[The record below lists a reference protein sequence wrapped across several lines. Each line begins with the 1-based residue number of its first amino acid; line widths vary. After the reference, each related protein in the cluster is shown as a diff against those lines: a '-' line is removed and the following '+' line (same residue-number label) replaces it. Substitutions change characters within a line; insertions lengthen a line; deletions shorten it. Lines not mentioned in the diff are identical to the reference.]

1 MMQPIWK
8 GWSAMKIF
16 HRSIKWERV
25 TSLALAASLCASYLL
40 IPRGVTAE
48 GESYI
53 CGMVEHTHTGGCYQL
68 VCGKE
73 ERFSHTHVKPDCYDE
88 EGHLTC
94 ELKEQTLH
102 HHTQS
107 CYSVPQPECG
117 LEESEEHTHTAEC
130 YPTDFQPQLICGQE
144 DVQEHRHTGDCYRLV
159 CQLAEHSH
167 TELCIAVEPTEEPQ
181 ETEATEP
188 TEETQ
193 EPEVTEPT
201 EETQEPEVTE
211 PTEETQEPEVT
222 EPTEETQEPEVTEP
236 TEETQEP
243 EVTEPTEET
252 QETEATEPTEETQEP
267 EVTEPTEETQETV
280 VTEPTEETQEP
291 EATEPTEET
300 QEPEVTEPTEETQEP
315 AATEPTEETQETEAT
330 EPTGEPQETEA
341 TEPTEEPQETEVTE
355 PTEET
360 QEPEATEPTEET
372 QETEATEP
380 TGEPE
385 GTEPTTLAAMKNIA
399 DVLTVGTL
407 TVTYPK
413 EETVYHLFRVGS
425 MVNGTLVLDEEF
437 SGVSTADWKRTASV
451 LSEVIQKTGRGTEL
465 SQAVVT
471 GGSAVFGGLG
481 EAVYLVMGD
490 ETVTNGITDTPVPF
504 LTAMPGTD
512 GQNQP
517 VWDVQ
522 AAGEQQETMDISVT
536 KVWVGDRVSGRPASI
551 IVHLTL
557 DGKDYGP
564 LVRLNYANHWSYTW
578 ENLPVGNWS
587 VREESSRRYT
597 TTMTREGNT
606 FIFTSTWKKIPQTGQ
621 LWWPVAAMSAAGVC
635 LVGAGLLRRRK
646 QDKNA

>member
-53 CGMVEHTHTGGCYQL
+53 CGMAEHTHTGGCYQL

-117 LEESEEHTHTAEC
+117 LEESEEHTHTVEC
-130 YPTDFQPQLICGQE
+130 YPADFQPQLICGQE

-188 TEETQ
+188 TEE
-193 EPEVTEPT
+193 P
-201 EETQEPEVTE
+201 
-211 PTEETQEPEVT
+211 
-222 EPTEETQEPEVTEP
+222 
-236 TEETQEP
+236 
-243 EVTEPTEET
+243 
-252 QETEATEPTEETQEP
+252 QETEATEPTEEP
-267 EVTEPTEETQETV
+267 
-280 VTEPTEETQEP
+280 
-291 EATEPTEET
+291 
-300 QEPEVTEPTEETQEP
+300 
-315 AATEPTEETQETEAT
+315 QETEAT

-341 TEPTEEPQETEVTE
+341 TEPTGEP
-355 PTEET
+355 
-360 QEPEATEPTEET
+360 

-380 TGEPE
+380 TGEPQETEATEPTGEPQETEAVEPTEEPQETEAVEPTEEPQETEATEPTEEPQETQAAEPTEEPQETEAIEPTGEPQETEATKPTGEPE
-385 GTEPTTLAAMKNIA
+385 GTEPDTLAAMKNIA

-437 SGVSTADWKRTASV
+437 SGVSTTDWKRTASV

-606 FIFTSTWKKIPQTGQ
+606 FTFTSTWKKIPQTGQ

>member
-53 CGMVEHTHTGGCYQL
+53 CGMAEHTHTRGCYQL
-68 VCGKE
+68 ICGKE

-130 YPTDFQPQLICGQE
+130 YPADFQPQLICGQE

-167 TELCIAVEPTEEPQ
+167 TELCIAVEPTEVPQ

-188 TEETQ
+188 TE
-193 EPEVTEPT
+193 
-201 EETQEPEVTE
+201 
-211 PTEETQEPEVT
+211 
-222 EPTEETQEPEVTEP
+222 
-236 TEETQEP
+236 
-243 EVTEPTEET
+243 
-252 QETEATEPTEETQEP
+252 
-267 EVTEPTEETQETV
+267 
-280 VTEPTEETQEP
+280 
-291 EATEPTEET
+291 
-300 QEPEVTEPTEETQEP
+300 
-315 AATEPTEETQETEAT
+315 
-330 EPTGEPQETEA
+330 EPQETEA
-341 TEPTEEPQETEVTE
+341 TEPTEEPQETQAAE
-355 PTEET
+355 PTE
-360 QEPEATEPTEET
+360 
-372 QETEATEP
+372 
-380 TGEPE
+380 EPE
-385 GTEPTTLAAMKNIA
+385 GTEPDTLAAMKNIA

-437 SGVSTADWKRTASV
+437 SGVSTTDWKRTASV

-606 FIFTSTWKKIPQTGQ
+606 FTFTSTWKKIPQTGQ

>member
-130 YPTDFQPQLICGQE
+130 YPADFQPQLICGQE
-144 DVQEHRHTGDCYRLV
+144 DIQEHRHTADCYRLV
-159 CQLAEHSH
+159 CTLPEHIH
-167 TELCIAVEPTEEPQ
+167 AADCVRVV
-181 ETEATEP
+181 
-188 TEETQ
+188 EETT

-201 EETQEPEVTE
+201 E
-211 PTEETQEPEVT
+211 
-222 EPTEETQEPEVTEP
+222 
-236 TEETQEP
+236 
-243 EVTEPTEET
+243 
-252 QETEATEPTEETQEP
+252 
-267 EVTEPTEETQETV
+267 
-280 VTEPTEETQEP
+280 
-291 EATEPTEET
+291 
-300 QEPEVTEPTEETQEP
+300 
-315 AATEPTEETQETEAT
+315 
-330 EPTGEPQETEA
+330 EPQETEA
-341 TEPTEEPQETEVTE
+341 TEPTEEPQETE
-355 PTEET
+355 
-360 QEPEATEPTEET
+360 ATEPTREP
-372 QETEATEP
+372 QETEVAEP
-380 TGEPE
+380 TEEPE
-385 GTEPTTLAAMKNIA
+385 GTEPDTLAAMKNIA

-437 SGVSTADWKRTASV
+437 SGVSTTDWKRTASV

-606 FIFTSTWKKIPQTGQ
+606 FTFTSTWKKIPQTGQ

>member
-53 CGMVEHTHTGGCYQL
+53 CGMTEHTHTAACYQR

-73 ERFSHTHVKPDCYDE
+73 EIFSHTHVRECYDE
-88 EGHLTC
+88 DNHLICTLT
-94 ELKEQTLH
+94 ERTLH
-102 HHTQS
+102 HHSQS
-107 CYSVPQPECG
+107 CYSQPQPICG

-130 YPTDFQPQLICGQE
+130 YPADFQPELICGQE

-188 TEETQ
+188 TGEPRETEATEPTGEPQ
-193 EPEVTEPT
+193 ETEATEPTGEPQETEATEPTGEPQETEATKPTGKPQEMEATEPT
-201 EETQEPEVTE
+201 EEPQETEATE
-211 PTEETQEPEVT
+211 PTGEPQETEAT
-222 EPTEETQEPEVTEP
+222 EPTGEPQKTEAVEP
-236 TEETQEP
+236 TGEP
-243 EVTEPTEET
+243 
-252 QETEATEPTEETQEP
+252 QETEATEPTEEP
-267 EVTEPTEETQETV
+267 QET
-280 VTEPTEETQEP
+280 
-291 EATEPTEET
+291 EATEPTR
-300 QEPEVTEPTEETQEP
+300 EP
-315 AATEPTEETQETEAT
+315 QETEAT

-341 TEPTEEPQETEVTE
+341 TEPTEEP
-355 PTEET
+355 
-360 QEPEATEPTEET
+360 
-372 QETEATEP
+372 
-380 TGEPE
+380 E
-385 GTEPTTLAAMKNIA
+385 GTEPDTLAAMKNIA

-606 FIFTSTWKKIPQTGQ
+606 FTFTSTWKKIPQTGQ

>member
-53 CGMVEHTHTGGCYQL
+53 CGMAEHTHTGGCYQL

-94 ELKEQTLH
+94 ERKEQTLH

-130 YPTDFQPQLICGQE
+130 YPADFQPQLICGQE

-188 TEETQ
+188 TGEPQETEE
-193 EPEVTEPT
+193 TEPT
-201 EETQEPEVTE
+201 GEP
-211 PTEETQEPEVT
+211 
-222 EPTEETQEPEVTEP
+222 
-236 TEETQEP
+236 
-243 EVTEPTEET
+243 
-252 QETEATEPTEETQEP
+252 QETEATD
-267 EVTEPTEETQETV
+267 
-280 VTEPTEETQEP
+280 
-291 EATEPTEET
+291 
-300 QEPEVTEPTEETQEP
+300 
-315 AATEPTEETQETEAT
+315 
-330 EPTGEPQETEA
+330 PTGEPQETEA
-341 TEPTEEPQETEVTE
+341 TEPTEEP
-355 PTEET
+355 
-360 QEPEATEPTEET
+360 
-372 QETEATEP
+372 
-380 TGEPE
+380 E
-385 GTEPTTLAAMKNIA
+385 GTEPDTLAAMKNIA

-425 MVNGTLVLDEEF
+425 MVNGTLVLDQEF
-437 SGVSTADWKRTASV
+437 SGVSTTDWKRTASV

-522 AAGEQQETMDISVT
+522 TAGEQQETMDISVT

-606 FIFTSTWKKIPQTGQ
+606 FTFTSTWKKIPQTGQ

>member
-188 TEETQ
+188 TG
-193 EPEVTEPT
+193 EP
-201 EETQEPEVTE
+201 QG
-211 PTEETQEPEVT
+211 
-222 EPTEETQEPEVTEP
+222 
-236 TEETQEP
+236 
-243 EVTEPTEET
+243 
-252 QETEATEPTEETQEP
+252 TEATEPTGEP
-267 EVTEPTEETQETV
+267 
-280 VTEPTEETQEP
+280 
-291 EATEPTEET
+291 
-300 QEPEVTEPTEETQEP
+300 
-315 AATEPTEETQETEAT
+315 QETEAT

-341 TEPTEEPQETEVTE
+341 TEPTEEPQETEATE
-355 PTEET
+355 PTGEPQET
-360 QEPEATEPTEET
+360 EATEPTGEPQETEATEPTGEPQETEATEPTEEPQET
-372 QETEATEP
+372 EATEPTEEPQETQATEPTGEPQETEATEP

-385 GTEPTTLAAMKNIA
+385 GTEPDTLAAMKNIA

-437 SGVSTADWKRTASV
+437 SGVSTTDWKRTASV

-606 FIFTSTWKKIPQTGQ
+606 FTFTSTWKKIPQTGQ

>member
-130 YPTDFQPQLICGQE
+130 YPADFQPQLICGQE
-144 DVQEHRHTGDCYRLV
+144 DIQEHRHTADCYRLV

-188 TEETQ
+188 TG
-193 EPEVTEPT
+193 EP
-201 EETQEPEVTE
+201 
-211 PTEETQEPEVT
+211 
-222 EPTEETQEPEVTEP
+222 
-236 TEETQEP
+236 
-243 EVTEPTEET
+243 
-252 QETEATEPTEETQEP
+252 QETEATEPTGEPRET
-267 EVTEPTEETQETV
+267 
-280 VTEPTEETQEP
+280 
-291 EATEPTEET
+291 EATEPTGEPQET
-300 QEPEVTEPTEETQEP
+300 E
-315 AATEPTEETQETEAT
+315 ATEPTGEPQETEATEPTGEPQETEATEPTGEPQETEATEPTGEAQETEATEPTGEPQETEATEPTGEPQETEATEPTGEPQETEATEPTGEPQETEAAEPTGEPQETEAT

-341 TEPTEEPQETEVTE
+341 TEPTEEP
-355 PTEET
+355 
-360 QEPEATEPTEET
+360 
-372 QETEATEP
+372 
-380 TGEPE
+380 E
-385 GTEPTTLAAMKNIA
+385 GTEPDTLAAMKNIA
-399 DVLTVGTL
+399 DVLAVGTL

-437 SGVSTADWKRTASV
+437 SGVSTTDWKRTASV

>member
-68 VCGKE
+68 VCGEE

-88 EGHLTC
+88 EGHLIC

-130 YPTDFQPQLICGQE
+130 YPADFQPQLICGQE
-144 DVQEHRHTGDCYRLV
+144 DVQEHRHTVDCYRLV

-188 TEETQ
+188 TG
-193 EPEVTEPT
+193 EP
-201 EETQEPEVTE
+201 
-211 PTEETQEPEVT
+211 
-222 EPTEETQEPEVTEP
+222 
-236 TEETQEP
+236 
-243 EVTEPTEET
+243 
-252 QETEATEPTEETQEP
+252 QETEATEPTGEP
-267 EVTEPTEETQETV
+267 QET
-280 VTEPTEETQEP
+280 
-291 EATEPTEET
+291 EATEPTGEPQET
-300 QEPEVTEPTEETQEP
+300 QAAEPTEEPQETQ
-315 AATEPTEETQETEAT
+315 AAEPTGEPQETEAT

-341 TEPTEEPQETEVTE
+341 TEPTEEL
-355 PTEET
+355 
-360 QEPEATEPTEET
+360 

-380 TGEPE
+380 TEEPE
-385 GTEPTTLAAMKNIA
+385 GTEPDTLAAMKNIA

-437 SGVSTADWKRTASV
+437 SGVSTTDWKRTASV

-606 FIFTSTWKKIPQTGQ
+606 FTFTSTWKKIPQTGQ

>member
-1 MMQPIWK
+1 MQPIWK

-53 CGMVEHTHTGGCYQL
+53 CGMAEHTHTGDCYQL

-130 YPTDFQPQLICGQE
+130 YPADFQPQLICGQE

-188 TEETQ
+188 TGEPQEAEATEPTGEPQET
-193 EPEVTEPT
+193 EVTEPT
-201 EETQEPEVTE
+201 GEP
-211 PTEETQEPEVT
+211 
-222 EPTEETQEPEVTEP
+222 
-236 TEETQEP
+236 
-243 EVTEPTEET
+243 
-252 QETEATEPTEETQEP
+252 QETEATEPTEEP
-267 EVTEPTEETQETV
+267 
-280 VTEPTEETQEP
+280 
-291 EATEPTEET
+291 
-300 QEPEVTEPTEETQEP
+300 
-315 AATEPTEETQETEAT
+315 QETEAT

-341 TEPTEEPQETEVTE
+341 TEPTEEPQETQAAE
-355 PTEET
+355 PTAEPQET
-360 QEPEATEPTEET
+360 EATEPTGEPQET
-372 QETEATEP
+372 EATEPTGEPQEAEATEPTGEPQETEATEPTGEPQETEATEP

-385 GTEPTTLAAMKNIA
+385 GTEPDTLAAMKNIA

-437 SGVSTADWKRTASV
+437 SGVSTTDWKRTASV

-606 FIFTSTWKKIPQTGQ
+606 FTFTSTWKKIPQTGQ

>member
-53 CGMVEHTHTGGCYQL
+53 CGMAEHTHTGGCYQL

-73 ERFSHTHVKPDCYDE
+73 EIFSHTHVRECYDE
-88 EGHLTC
+88 DNHLICTLT
-94 ELKEQTLH
+94 ERTLH

-130 YPTDFQPQLICGQE
+130 YPADFQPQLICGQE

-188 TEETQ
+188 TG
-193 EPEVTEPT
+193 EP
-201 EETQEPEVTE
+201 
-211 PTEETQEPEVT
+211 
-222 EPTEETQEPEVTEP
+222 
-236 TEETQEP
+236 
-243 EVTEPTEET
+243 
-252 QETEATEPTEETQEP
+252 
-267 EVTEPTEETQETV
+267 
-280 VTEPTEETQEP
+280 
-291 EATEPTEET
+291 
-300 QEPEVTEPTEETQEP
+300 
-315 AATEPTEETQETEAT
+315 QETEAT

-341 TEPTEEPQETEVTE
+341 TEPTGEPQETQAAEPTGEPQETEVAE
-355 PTEET
+355 PTE
-360 QEPEATEPTEET
+360 
-372 QETEATEP
+372 
-380 TGEPE
+380 EPE
-385 GTEPTTLAAMKNIA
+385 GTEPDTLAAMKDIA

-425 MVNGTLVLDEEF
+425 MVNGMLVLDEEF
-437 SGVSTADWKRTASV
+437 SGVSTTDWKRTASV

-522 AAGEQQETMDISVT
+522 AAGEQKETMDISVT

-606 FIFTSTWKKIPQTGQ
+606 FTFTSTWKKIPQTGQ